1 MTGKFIFNI
10 ILMIQ
15 GHFLCQEINL
25 NVKFV
30 LKIYVIGLPPFD
42 LILTF
47 GELRSST
54 RSYSQFQGQMSQMV
68 LF

>member
-1 MTGKFIFNI
+1 
-10 ILMIQ
+10 MIQ

-25 NVKFV
+25 NVKFA
-30 LKIYVIGLPPFD
+30 LEIYVIGLPPFD

-47 GELRSST
+47 GDLRST
-54 RSYSQFQGQMSQMV
+54 RSYSQFQGQMSQVV